1 MADVRGTL
9 EAKSDQLNAT
19 DIMGIDLVIRIRDVQ
34 VGSGKEQPVSV
45 YFDGDNNRPWK
56 PSKGMRRVLA
66 AGWGWESNDWI
77 NKFVKLHFDN
87 SVKYAG
93 KEVGGIRVKAMSHID
108 SRGIVVVEA
117 INRQQRVPLHITCLD
132 VSQPAYPAERFS
144 AALPK
149 MAELMQK
156 GEMTLQQV
164 IAKCQQTGQL
174 SQDQLAQLEA
184 VAPVVVEADP
194 EDNFE
199 L

>member
-1 MADVRGTL
+1 MANFMQTL

-19 DIMGIDLVIRIRDVQ
+19 DIMGINLVIRIRDAQ
-34 VGSGKEQPVSV
+34 LTSSKEQPLAI

-66 AGWGWESNDWI
+66 AGWGAETENLIGKS
-77 NKFVKLHFDN
+77 VKLHFDA

-93 KEVGGIRVKAMSHID
+93 KEVGGIRIKAMSDID
-108 SRGIVVVEA
+108 QRGIVVVEA
-117 INRQQRVPLHITCLD
+117 INRQQRIPVNVEYLD
-132 VSQPAYPAERFS
+132 TSLPPYPADRFEK
-144 AALPK
+144 ALPVMTEK
-149 MAELMQK
+149 MKK

-174 SQDQLAQLEA
+174 SAEQLQQLEA
-184 VAPVVVEADP
+184 VAPVIVDGEQD
-194 EDNFE
+194 DFE

>member
-1 MADVRGTL
+1 MANFMQTL

-19 DIMGIDLVIRIRDVQ
+19 DIMGIDLVIRIRDAVLTN
-34 VGSGKEQPVSV
+34 SKEQPLSI
-45 YFDGDNNRPWK
+45 YFEGDNNRPWK

-66 AGWGWESNDWI
+66 AGWGPETENLIGKS
-77 NKFVKLHFDN
+77 VKLHFDA

-93 KEVGGIRVKAMSHID
+93 KEVGGIRIKAMSDID
-108 SRGIVVVEA
+108 HRGIVVVEA
-117 INRQQRVPLHITCLD
+117 INRQQRVPLHIEYLD
-132 VSQPAYPAERFS
+132 TFLPPYPADRFN

-149 MAELMQK
+149 MTELMQN

-174 SQDQLAQLEA
+174 SADQLAQLES
-184 VAPVVVEADP
+184 VAPVVVDAATD
-194 EDNFE
+194 DNFE